1 MAQLVARLVRN
12 EKVGGS
18 NPPSSTTGRHPI
30 RVSVFCMP
38 GRVGAVP
45 VVAVPL
51 VFRAP
56 DGPAAREARHP
67 HFVRCRASKPA
78 RALRSLRRPSHRRRL
93 VAVSSPARPRHRPRA
108 PRPGPPAPST
118 PVGPVVLMRIH
129 IIAEPTPNFACNSPT
144 TLSNPEIRSLELQR
158 FLTLLKLH
166 LIELHATFLR
176 QAPPPPTGAADDSRE
191 TVNTFA
197 GVCSVSG
204 ETGDTIASQIYLFS
218 AQFWRAK
225 ASWVS
230 WRRTEAPAMVL
241 TVSSCGAVS
250 SMGATKFAQ
259 RRLSMAIARKY
270 SPSVGKMAQNGR
282 FMACWASFFAEMAHM
297 ASRWASFR
305 AHRHRNQARKPPLT
319 LRPGRSM
326 RACPLYRRNLPRTW
340 IGYCGMDRL

>member
-1 MAQLVARLVRN
+1 M
-12 EKVGGS
+12 
-18 NPPSSTTGRHPI
+18 
-30 RVSVFCMP
+30 RV
-38 GRVGAVP
+38 
-45 VVAVPL
+45 
-51 VFRAP
+51 
-56 DGPAAREARHP
+56 
-67 HFVRCRASKPA
+67 
-78 RALRSLRRPSHRRRL
+78 
-93 VAVSSPARPRHRPRA
+93 
-108 PRPGPPAPST
+108 
-118 PVGPVVLMRIH
+118 H

-176 QAPPPPTGAADDSRE
+176 QAPPPPTGTAADDSRE

-197 GVCSVSG
+197 GVCSVSD
-204 ETGDTIASQIYLFS
+204 ETDDTIASQIPPFS
-218 AQFWRAK
+218 AQFLRAK

-241 TVSSCGAVS
+241 TVSSRGAVS
-250 SMGATKFAQ
+250 GMGATKFAQ

-282 FMACWASFFAEMAHM
+282 FMACWAIF
-297 ASRWASFR
+297 SRKWRTRPRVGRVFR
-305 AHRHRNQARKPPLT
+305 AHRHRNQARKPPST

-340 IGYCGMDRL
+340 IGYCDMDRL